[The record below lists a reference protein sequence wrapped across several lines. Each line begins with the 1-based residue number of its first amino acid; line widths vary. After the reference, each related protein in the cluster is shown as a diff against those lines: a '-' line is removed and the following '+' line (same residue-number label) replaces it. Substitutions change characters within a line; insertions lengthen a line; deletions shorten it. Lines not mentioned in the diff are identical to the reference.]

1 MVELEPVSE
10 AYLEPSQPYE
20 TKYSRMDQIKYVEDS
35 LKRFEVIWYVIYIK
49 FSGDCI
55 LHILVGP
62 ILNTMSDVGFCQ
74 NSERLIFYVL

>member
-10 AYLEPSQPYE
+10 SSLEPSQPYE

-62 ILNTMSDVGFCQ
+62 FLNTMSDVGFCQ

>member
-10 AYLEPSQPYE
+10 AYLEPRQPYE
-20 TKYSRMDQIKYVEDS
+20 TKYSRMDQIKYVEDR
-35 LKRFEVIWYVIYIK
+35 LKRFEVIFVIYFK
-49 FSGDCI
+49 FSEDCI

-62 ILNTMSDVGFCQ
+62 FLNTMSDVGFCE

>member
-35 LKRFEVIWYVIYIK
+35 LKRFEVINVIYFK
-49 FSGDCI
+49 FSEDCI
-55 LHILVGP
+55 PHILVGP
-62 ILNTMSDVGFCQ
+62 FLNAMSDVGFC
-74 NSERLIFYVL
+74 